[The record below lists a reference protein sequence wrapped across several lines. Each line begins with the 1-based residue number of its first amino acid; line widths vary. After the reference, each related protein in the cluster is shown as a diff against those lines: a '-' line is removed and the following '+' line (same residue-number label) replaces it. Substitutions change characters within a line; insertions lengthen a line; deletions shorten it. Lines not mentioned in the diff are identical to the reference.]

1 MLLYEIVCLLVLV
14 GVCSFLIVYELEVD
28 IVDACWEKINA
39 FLYQQLDFF
48 VCVFDRECSREEKK
62 LTIKLQVSFLV
73 ENICI

>member
-1 MLLYEIVCLLVLV
+1 MKLYACLCLLVFAL
-14 GVCSFLIVYELEVD
+14 FLIVYELEVD

-48 VCVFDRECSREEKK
+48 VCVFDRECTPEEKK
-62 LTIKLQVSFLV
+62 LTVKLQVSFLV